1 MVIEQAKLSDIEE
14 LYSLQL
20 LAFESEAEMI
30 GSRSVP
36 ALMESFEQARDDF
49 SQWSVLKAVENGA
62 IIGAVRYRKQGEVV
76 EIGRL
81 MVHPNYRR
89 QGLGKRLISEVE
101 LRCNGEI
108 LELYTCTKSFTNI
121 RLYEKCGF
129 RAIKEELG
137 ADGLSFVYMRKND
150 VDK

>member
-89 QGLGKRLISEVE
+89 QGLGKSLFQRLNCAVTVKS
-101 LRCNGEI
+101 L
-108 LELYTCTKSFTNI
+108 SFTPARKALQI
-121 RLYEKCGF
+121 
-129 RAIKEELG
+129 
-137 ADGLSFVYMRKND
+137 FVCTRNAAF
-150 VDK
+150 VQ